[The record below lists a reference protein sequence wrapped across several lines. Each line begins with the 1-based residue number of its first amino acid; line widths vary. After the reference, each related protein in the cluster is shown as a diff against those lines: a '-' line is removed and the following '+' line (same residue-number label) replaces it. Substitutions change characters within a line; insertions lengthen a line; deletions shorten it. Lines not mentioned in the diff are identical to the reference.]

1 MVFGSLR
8 ARCVCGS
15 KRLRRSARRNL
26 WENLL
31 SFLVLPWRC
40 EDCDRRSRKAVWL
53 HFGKPPGAPPN
64 EPRRSGLIDHAV
76 NWGAKAFDR
85 GTSDLD

>member
-8 ARCVCGS
+8 AHCVCGS

-26 WENLL
+26 RENLL

-40 EDCDRRSRKAVWL
+40 EDCDRRSHKAIWL
-53 HFGKPPGAPPN
+53 RFGKPPN

-76 NWGAKAFDR
+76 DWGARAFDR